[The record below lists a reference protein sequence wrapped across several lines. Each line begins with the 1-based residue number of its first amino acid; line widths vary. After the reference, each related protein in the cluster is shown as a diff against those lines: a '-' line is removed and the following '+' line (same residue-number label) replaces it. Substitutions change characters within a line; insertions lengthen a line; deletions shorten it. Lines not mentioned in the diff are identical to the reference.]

1 MEIVLGKTAGFCF
14 GVQNAVESTINEVK
28 SNNSKIYCL
37 GELAHN
43 KQVIDKIEKMGV
55 EFIND
60 YNQVKDTNSK
70 VIIRAHGI
78 PNYIYHKL
86 EKRGIKIKDYTCPKV
101 IRVHKIAW
109 KYAKNDFFIFLCGKS
124 SHPEIIGTR
133 SYCGNNYCIIE
144 EEKDLEE
151 AIKHYE
157 KSKLK
162 KALIIAQ
169 TTFSVK
175 KFTDIQNK
183 IKERLGKD
191 KIIVKN
197 TICRATELRQKETD
211 EISKK
216 VDCMI
221 IIGGKNSSNTN
232 KLFEIS
238 KKNCN
243 IAYHIETPEELNYEE
258 IEKYNK
264 IGIMAGAST
273 PKESIEQLVRT
284 IERKEGMK
292 I

>member
-1 MEIVLGKTAGFCF
+1 MEIILGKTAGFCF
-14 GVQNAVESTINEVK
+14 GVQRAVESTINEVNSK
-28 SNNSKIYCL
+28 KSKIYCL
-37 GELAHN
+37 GELTHN
-43 KQVIDKIEKMGV
+43 KQVINKIEKMGV
-55 EFIND
+55 EFIDD
-60 YNQVKDTNSK
+60 YNQINDTNSK
-70 VIIRAHGI
+70 LIIRAHGI

-86 EKRGIKIKDYTCPKV
+86 EKKGIEIKDFTCPKV
-101 IRVHKIAW
+101 TRVHKIAW
-109 KYAKNDFFIFLCGKS
+109 KYAKNDYFIFLCGKND
-124 SHPEIIGTR
+124 HPEIIGTI
-133 SYCGNNYCIIE
+133 SYCGNNYFIIE
-144 EEKDLEE
+144 EESDLEE
-151 AIKHYE
+151 AIKNYE

-183 IKERLGKD
+183 IKERLGKS

-197 TICRATELRQKETD
+197 TICSATELRQKETD

-243 IAYHIETPEELNYEE
+243 NAYHIETPEELNYEE

-273 PKESIEQLVRT
+273 PKESIEQLVKML
-284 IERKEGMK
+284 ERKEGIK